1 MWGRFP
7 LVAAVLATALSAKP
21 RCRDSAG
28 TGVWHDCT
36 VRIGGLAIQG
46 AAAFETNFE
55 FVSNGSVDFIYSNPA
70 AYTCMAVEFNLQ
82 TVASLINYRKG
93 NALGKFAGA
102 WVA

>member
-1 MWGRFP
+1 M
-7 LVAAVLATALSAKP
+7 TAESQPSRAL
-21 RCRDSAG
+21 G
-28 TGVWHDCT
+28 
-36 VRIGGLAIQG
+36 
-46 AAAFETNFE
+46 
-55 FVSNGSVDFIYSNPA
+55 NPA